1 MTLNCSDYYY
11 TIGGAMKQFFS
22 SVLEIVE
29 ITAVAFAAVFLIR
42 SYLVQPFLV
51 SGSSMV
57 PNFSDGDYLLVDEL
71 TYRFRAPERGEVV
84 VFRYPKDESVYFIKR
99 IIGLPGE
106 KVVTKDNKITIF
118 NDSHKEGFALDEKYL
133 TGAVPVSSNAE
144 FQVSAGGY
152 FVLGDNRTY
161 SFDSRSWGALPKN
174 DVVGLVQFRL
184 WPPASMKVFAA
195 PSY

>member
-1 MTLNCSDYYY
+1 
-11 TIGGAMKQFFS
+11 MKQFLS

-57 PNFSDGDYLLVDEL
+57 PNFYDGDYLLVDEL
-71 TYRFRAPERGEVV
+71 TYRFRAPQRGDII

-133 TGAVPVSSNAE
+133 IGTVPVSSNAE
-144 FQVSAGGY
+144 FQVSADSY

-161 SFDSRSWGALPKN
+161 SFDSRSWGALHKN

-184 WPPASMKVFAA
+184 WPPTSMKVFAA

>member
-1 MTLNCSDYYY
+1 
-11 TIGGAMKQFFS
+11 MKQFFS

-57 PNFSDGDYLLVDEL
+57 PNFYDGDYLLVDEL

-84 VFRYPKDESVYFIKR
+84 VFRYPKDSSVYFIKR

-106 KVVTKDNKITIF
+106 KVVIKDNKVTIF
-118 NDSHKEGFALDEKYL
+118 NDSNKEGFSLDEKYL
-133 TGAVPVSSNAE
+133 IGTAPVSSNTE
-144 FQVSAGGY
+144 FQVSADSY
-152 FVLGDNRTY
+152 FVLGDNRAY
-161 SFDSRSWGALPKN
+161 SFDSRSWGTLPKN

-184 WPPASMKVFAA
+184 WPPTSMKVFAA

>member
-1 MTLNCSDYYY
+1 
-11 TIGGAMKQFFS
+11 MKQFFS

-29 ITAVAFAAVFLIR
+29 ITAVAFVAVFLIR

-57 PNFSDGDYLLVDEL
+57 PNFSDGDYLLIDEF
-71 TYRFRAPERGEVV
+71 TYHFRAPERGEVV

-118 NDSHKEGFALDEKYL
+118 NDTHKDGFAIDEKYL
-133 TGAVPVSSNAE
+133 IGTTPVSGNGE
-144 FQVSAGGY
+144 FQVPSDSY
-152 FVLGDNRTY
+152 FVMGDNRAY
-161 SFDSRSWGALPKN
+161 SFDSRSWGTLPKS